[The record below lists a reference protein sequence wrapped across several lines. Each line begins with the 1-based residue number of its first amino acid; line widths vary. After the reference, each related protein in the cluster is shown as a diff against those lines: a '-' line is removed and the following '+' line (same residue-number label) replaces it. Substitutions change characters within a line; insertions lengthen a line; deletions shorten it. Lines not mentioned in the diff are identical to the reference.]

1 MWFSLE
7 DIRQFTQEQSDTAW
21 VSDGKIDVKN
31 VFDRS
36 ISLATRF
43 RDEHISD
50 NLIAWTPAWN
60 EALREDEHIFTA
72 CATWSVKFSIESSDP
87 QQKNLGRW
95 GLMSAPE
102 GNANWGGTSMG
113 ITKTCKDKR
122 LAWEFLKFATLSTE
136 GARTLNSMGLMTTAK
151 KPYEEDPS
159 LKSYKSR
166 WFGNQDLGIYYM
178 DHIIPN
184 IKTRALT
191 PQDGMIHDS
200 LSLVLNALNQ
210 DENLSAEEAEE
221 LLREELQKELKDI
234 TVY

>member
-1 MWFSLE
+1 
-7 DIRQFTQEQSDTAW
+7 
-21 VSDGKIDVKN
+21 
-31 VFDRS
+31 
-36 ISLATRF
+36 
-43 RDEHISD
+43 
-50 NLIAWTPAWN
+50 
-60 EALREDEHIFTA
+60 
-72 CATWSVKFSIESSDP
+72 
-87 QQKNLGRW
+87 
-95 GLMSAPE
+95 MSAPE

-159 LKSYKSR
+159 LKSYNSR

-210 DENLSAEEAEE
+210 D
-221 LLREELQKELKDI
+221 
-234 TVY
+234 

>member
-1 MWFSLE
+1 
-7 DIRQFTQEQSDTAW
+7 
-21 VSDGKIDVKN
+21 
-31 VFDRS
+31 
-36 ISLATRF
+36 
-43 RDEHISD
+43 
-50 NLIAWTPAWN
+50 
-60 EALREDEHIFTA
+60 
-72 CATWSVKFSIESSDP
+72 
-87 QQKNLGRW
+87 
-95 GLMSAPE
+95 MSAPE

-136 GARTLNSMGLMTTAK
+136 GARALNSMGLMTTAK

-178 DHIIPN
+178 DHIIPS
-184 IKTRALT
+184 IKTRTLT
-191 PQDGMIHDS
+191 SQDGVIHECLWMI
-200 LSLVLNALNQ
+200 LNALNR
-210 DENLSAEEAEE
+210 DGNLSSEEAEE

>member
-1 MWFSLE
+1 MGISE
-7 DIRQFTQEQSDTAW
+7 ICDT
-21 VSDGKIDVKN
+21 
-31 VFDRS
+31 FDRRGKDTK
-36 ISLATRF
+36 L
-43 RDEHISD
+43 H
-50 NLIAWTPAWN
+50 
-60 EALREDEHIFTA
+60 
-72 CATWSVKFSIESSDP
+72 
-87 QQKNLGRW
+87 
-95 GLMSAPE
+95 
-102 GNANWGGTSMG
+102 GTYDYG
-113 ITKTCKDKR
+113 
-122 LAWEFLKFATLSTE
+122 
-136 GARTLNSMGLMTTAK
+136 K